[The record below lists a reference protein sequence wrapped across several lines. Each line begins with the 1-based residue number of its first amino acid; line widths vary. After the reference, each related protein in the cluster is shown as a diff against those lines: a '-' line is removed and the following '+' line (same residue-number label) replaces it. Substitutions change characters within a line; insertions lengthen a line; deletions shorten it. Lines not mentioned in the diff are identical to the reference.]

1 MISIIVR
8 IKIIRFLV
16 DDSIYLDYIIGKLS
30 TAIPLIVIY
39 RANVKVYID
48 YKAAQE
54 RIKAHELNLIK
65 KAVANKKKRLKKIV
79 GCSVVDP
86 KTWEAIIETE
96 KNVQTIKEANVKKT
110 VQKKD

>member
-1 MISIIVR
+1 
-8 IKIIRFLV
+8 
-16 DDSIYLDYIIGKLS
+16 
-30 TAIPLIVIY
+30 
-39 RANVKVYID
+39 
-48 YKAAQE
+48 
-54 RIKAHELNLIK
+54 
-65 KAVANKKKRLKKIV
+65 VANKKKRLKKIV